1 MTDSVTTRL
10 SFDVDAA
17 LLVELGERLVARRSV
32 ALAELIKNA
41 YDADATLVKVSFQ
54 NVKGNHGEIVV
65 ADNGSGMTLDT
76 MKNAWMRIAT
86 TDAAVNSMSKKF
98 GRQKT
103 GAKGVGRFACR
114 RLAGQLHLVS
124 TARGPEG
131 SERITA
137 TFDWRRFRPGMD
149 ISDVEINVTH
159 EILDEGHSTGTT
171 LRFSQLADTWGAGD
185 LAEIQRELSA
195 LIDPLEH
202 GGYVQR
208 VSGGEP
214 DPGISMILESPEF
227 PQYEGL
233 IADRFL
239 DAAWGV
245 LEGQVSEEG
254 QSEYEL
260 EIRESGV
267 RLHHRPTNLMFP
279 DLAGAAFTIRMMVYS
294 ANRFRGSGYSVS
306 LARDLGRERGG
317 VRIYLDGFQVF
328 SYGSPGDDWLGL
340 DQDGARRLTT
350 TPAELVEEAA
360 GLRRPMLSLPG
371 NMQLF
376 GSVAISRERNPGIE
390 VSISRER
397 LVQNGSFEHL
407 RSFVR
412 GGIDWMT
419 VGYARDLAATRGGA
433 VGGGGAT
440 TEART
445 PAQAIEG
452 TRQLIQ
458 REAGLSRENRLAIEA
473 SLAEVETLLKRE
485 RDEHISEMSMLRV
498 LASAGTTVLV
508 FDHTLREMAGQL
520 RDVAVRLEET
530 AHNLPQNEQDEFLQ
544 TLDDLRSWASA
555 ATGQGSLVGLL
566 ISPEARTRSSS
577 LAIRPLVDSLA
588 RVFQGYTTAYG
599 ITLENA
605 VPPTIRTP
613 PMHQAELYAVLLNIL
628 TNSFKSVREMPQRRV
643 SVEAISSP
651 KELIVRVHDT
661 GTGVPEDIRV
671 EVFQPFVTTS
681 QPDPVL
687 GIGTGLGLKI
697 VRDLVISW
705 GGDIYFVDPQ
715 KPWNAT
721 IELIIPREM

>member
-1 MTDSVTTRL
+1 MTSADTTRL

-41 YDADATLVKVSFQ
+41 YDADATVVFVSFR
-54 NVKGNHGEIVV
+54 NVQGKRGEIVV
-65 ADNGSGMTLDT
+65 SDDGCGMTLET

-86 TDAAVNSMSKKF
+86 TDATINSRSKKF
-98 GRQKT
+98 GRHKT
-103 GAKGVGRFACR
+103 GAKGIGRFACR
-114 RLAGQLHLVS
+114 RLASRLSLVS
-124 TARGPEG
+124 TSRGPEG
-131 SERITA
+131 LERIRA
-137 TFDWRRFRPGMD
+137 TFDWRRFQPGMD
-149 ISDVEINVTH
+149 LSDVAISVSH
-159 EILDEGHSTGTT
+159 ELLDTEVHTGTT
-171 LRFSQLADTWGAGD
+171 LRFNDLSEAWGAND
-185 LAEIQRELSA
+185 LAEIQRELST

-202 GGYVQR
+202 EGYVQR
-208 VSGGEP
+208 ESGEEP
-214 DPGISMILESPEF
+214 DPSMVMMLQVPEF

-233 IADRFL
+233 IADRFR

-245 LEGQVSEEG
+245 LEGKVTEKG
-254 QSEYEL
+254 QAEFEL
-260 EIRESGV
+260 EIRESGA
-267 RLHHRPTNLMFP
+267 RLQHRPSALIFP
-279 DLAGAAFTIRMMVYS
+279 DLAGATFTIRMMVYS

-306 LARDLGRERGG
+306 LARDLGRQQGG

-376 GSVAISRERNPGIE
+376 GSVAISREENPGIE

-397 LVQNGSFEHL
+397 LVHNESFEHL
-407 RSFVR
+407 KRFVR

-419 VGYARDLAATRGGA
+419 VCYARDLAATREASRAGGDA
-433 VGGGGAT
+433 S
-440 TEART
+440 EART
-445 PAQAIEG
+445 PAQVLER
-452 TRQLIQ
+452 TRELVR
-458 REAGLSRENRLAIEA
+458 REAGVSRENLLAIEA
-473 SLAEVETLLKRE
+473 SLTEAETLLKKE
-485 RDEHISEMSMLRV
+485 RDEHISELSMLRV

-508 FDHTLREMAGQL
+508 FDHTLRLMAGQL

-530 AHNLPQNEQDEFLQ
+530 ANYLPQEERDKYQH
-544 TLDDLRSWASA
+544 TLDDLRSWAST
-555 ATGQGSLVGLL
+555 ATSQGSLVGLL
-566 ISPEARTRSSS
+566 MSPDARTRSTTH
-577 LAIRPLVDSLA
+577 AISPIVASLA
-588 RVFQGYTTAYG
+588 RVFQGYTKAYG

-605 VPPTIRTP
+605 VPPAVRTP
-613 PMHQAELYAVLLNIL
+613 PMHQAELYAVLLNLL
-628 TNSFKSVREMPQRRV
+628 TNSFKSVRRMPQRHV
-643 SVEAISSP
+643 SVEAISTP
-651 KELIVRVHDT
+651 KELTLRVHDT
-661 GTGVPEDIRV
+661 GTGVPKEIRG

-697 VRDLVISW
+697 VRDLAHSW
-705 GGDIYFVDPQ
+705 GGDVYFVDPP

-721 IELIIPREM
+721 IELIIPREA